1 MAYGI
6 SNSIAKGSKR
16 SKAALLPLV
25 PVGLPW
31 QQQGSSS
38 GSGGSLQQDSRSGTH
53 WLLQQQQQQQQRQL
67 GNSSSAALSQQLG
80 GSAAA
85 AASGSSTSASLTA
98 ATANNSSS
106 RGEDA
111 HGGQDLLHV
120 LVAGYSLAFQQ
131 MLRSIQTGQPV
142 RGALRAATQV
152 LVLPA
157 LLLLE
162 VCEST
167 AASFRRLLVEQV
179 AGAAPLRVPRYVA
192 TGQVLRR
199 YDRLESLGRALLYHT
214 PGPFLAEEFLGCAE
228 LQLGLYAVVTVGHL
242 LLLGCSVSPAPATAG
257 AGAGSSAAT
266 AAAGSGVVPAPQ
278 QQQQGA
284 VHVQYKRPELLLVLD
299 VRDVMMVAVE
309 GSSVRLLCMAGDHPG
324 HAVASSMAAATAAAA
339 AWESES
345 AAGGSSDGLDMED
358 EYGGPAASAAP
369 RRAKAAAA
377 AAPDVAAAGAD
388 DAAASEGDAATSAGL
403 RELVLATQQQ
413 ELSAAGDVAEGSVG
427 VGSTEE
433 QASSGVGSSRNRL
446 SSRLVSSR
454 MVGLAVQAAAPG
466 VADVAAAA
474 AAAGAAAA
482 AAAGAA
488 AAASSSSTVELLGG
502 QGTAGAEEG
511 VPGFGGLGFAGGG
524 KWFVGHTVPCGSE
537 AAARQL
543 QQLLQ
548 QACQRLDSL
557 IASSAWQRQ
566 LLL

>member
-1 MAYGI
+1 
-6 SNSIAKGSKR
+6 
-16 SKAALLPLV
+16 
-25 PVGLPW
+25 
-31 QQQGSSS
+31 
-38 GSGGSLQQDSRSGTH
+38 
-53 WLLQQQQQQQQRQL
+53 
-67 GNSSSAALSQQLG
+67 
-80 GSAAA
+80 
-85 AASGSSTSASLTA
+85 
-98 ATANNSSS
+98 
-106 RGEDA
+106 
-111 HGGQDLLHV
+111 
-120 LVAGYSLAFQQ
+120 

-142 RGALRAATQV
+142 RGALRAATQA

-242 LLLGCSVSPAPATAG
+242 LLLGCNVSAAPPTAAAAG
-257 AGAGSSAAT
+257 AGAGSSAA
-266 AAAGSGVVPAPQ
+266 AAAGSGAAPAPQ
-278 QQQQGA
+278 QQQQNA

-309 GSSVRLLCMAGDHPG
+309 GSSVRLLCLAGDHPG

-339 AWESES
+339 WDSES
-345 AAGGSSDGLDMED
+345 AAGGSSDELDIED
-358 EYGGPAASAAP
+358 EYGGSASAARQARP
-369 RRAKAAAA
+369 AAAA
-377 AAPDVAAAGAD
+377 AHNAAAAGAD
-388 DAAASEGDAATSAGL
+388 GDHAAVAAAAGPSEGEAAAGAGL
-403 RELVLATQQQ
+403 RELVLATRQYE
-413 ELSAAGDVAEGSVG
+413 ELGVAGSVALGSVG
-427 VGSTEE
+427 VGSLEE
-433 QASSGVGSSRNRL
+433 QAGSGISSSRNRI

-454 MVGLAVQAAAPG
+454 MVGLSAQAAAPG

-482 AAAGAA
+482 A
-488 AAASSSSTVELLGG
+488 SSSSTMGLLGG
-502 QGTAGAEEG
+502 QGSAGAEEG
-511 VPGFGGLGFAGGG
+511 LGFGGVGFAGGG

>member
-1 MAYGI
+1 
-6 SNSIAKGSKR
+6 
-16 SKAALLPLV
+16 
-25 PVGLPW
+25 
-31 QQQGSSS
+31 
-38 GSGGSLQQDSRSGTH
+38 
-53 WLLQQQQQQQQRQL
+53 
-67 GNSSSAALSQQLG
+67 
-80 GSAAA
+80 
-85 AASGSSTSASLTA
+85 
-98 ATANNSSS
+98 
-106 RGEDA
+106 
-111 HGGQDLLHV
+111 LLHV

-142 RGALRAATQV
+142 RGALRAATQA

-242 LLLGCSVSPAPATAG
+242 LLLGCSVSPAAATAAG
-257 AGAGSSAAT
+257 LGPGAGSSAA
-266 AAAGSGVVPAPQ
+266 AAAGSGAVPAPQQQ

-339 AWESES
+339 WESES
-345 AAGGSSDGLDMED
+345 AAGGSSDDLDMED
-358 EYGGPAASAAP
+358 EYGGSAAAP
-369 RRAKAAAA
+369 RRAKAVASAAEQDAAAAGGAGESAAA
-377 AAPDVAAAGAD
+377 AAAAAA
-388 DAAASEGDAATSAGL
+388 EGDAGAGAGL

-413 ELSAAGDVAEGSVG
+413 ELGAAGDAAVGSVG

-454 MVGLAVQAAAPG
+454 MVGLAAQAAAPG

-482 AAAGAA
+482 ASG
-488 AAASSSSTVELLGG
+488 SSTVELLGG
-502 QGTAGAEEG
+502 QGTAGADDG
-511 VPGFGGLGFAGGG
+511 LGFGGLGFAGGG